1 VSMRTRGTG
10 WTLGAALAG
19 VLVLAVSGVGYGFNR
34 YKLNRP
40 VTHEALEEHYKYGS
54 IGGDVENGLPLDIVK
69 VLPRA
74 FPEYLPAGGASDY
87 TAFGFIQEPGQDM
100 PIGFSTR
107 QHLIPRTGLNCA
119 PCHVGSWRA
128 SEDEAPVVYMGM
140 PAVNLDITA
149 YFQFLF
155 RAAEDERFDPEYL
168 LPLMEEGGARLNA
181 TDRLVYSRLIIP
193 AMKERLLYSRD
204 RFAPLFSAEHPAFG
218 PGRVDTFNPY
228 KVNQLAEHY
237 PDGVP
242 RAESIGT
249 VAYPAIWNQGIR
261 DGLALNWDGNSPT
274 IHDRNVGAA
283 FGAGATRESI
293 DMEAIGRVTEY
304 LRTLEA
310 PAYPWGIDEAALGRG
325 EDLYRQYCADCHD
338 LGGSR
343 IGTVEALVRIGTDPW
358 RLASYTERLN
368 GLLLDYGEGYDWKLR
383 DMVKTDGYA
392 NQPLDG
398 IWARAPY
405 LHNGSVPT
413 LWDLLTPEAER
424 NGGRTTFYVGHGL
437 YDTTDVGIRTDVAEV
452 GGRASFVF
460 DVTVPGNGNRGH
472 SGAYYGTELADE
484 DKRALVEYLKTI
496 R

>member
-1 VSMRTRGTG
+1 
-10 WTLGAALAG
+10 LGAAFLAG
-19 VLVLAVSGVGYGFNR
+19 ALVLSVTGVAYGFGR
-34 YKLNRP
+34 YGLNQP
-40 VTHEALEEHYKYGS
+40 VTYASLEDHYKYGS
-54 IGGDVENGLPLDIVK
+54 IGGDVENGLPLEVIR

-74 FPEYLPAGGASDY
+74 FPEYLPPGGAMDY
-87 TAFGFIQEPGQDM
+87 TAFGFIQEPGRDM
-100 PIGFSTR
+100 PIGFSVR

-119 PCHVGSWRA
+119 PCHVGSWRVA
-128 SEDEAPVVYMGM
+128 EDEEPLVYLGM
-140 PAVNLDITA
+140 PAVNLDIGA

-155 RAAEDERFDPEYL
+155 RAAEDPRFTPDLL
-168 LPLMEEGGARLNA
+168 LPLMEEGGAELNA
-181 TDRLVYSRLIIP
+181 SDRLLYARLIIP
-193 AMKERLLYSRD
+193 TMKERLLANRD
-204 RFAPLFSAEHPAFG
+204 RFAPLFADDHPAFG

-242 RAESIGT
+242 PEESIGT
-249 VAYPAIWNQGIR
+249 VAYPAIWNQGVR

-293 DMEAIGRVTEY
+293 DMESIDRVTEY
-304 LRTLEA
+304 LRDLEV
-310 PAYPWGIDEAALGRG
+310 PAYPWGLDGALLPRG
-325 EDLYRQYCADCHD
+325 EELYRQYCADCHD

-343 IGTVEALVRIGTDPW
+343 IGEIEPLERIGTDPY
-358 RLASYTERLN
+358 RLGSYTEKLN
-368 GLLLDYGEGYDWKLR
+368 RLLLDYGEGYPWKLL

-413 LWDLLTPEAER
+413 LMDLLTPEGER
-424 NGGRTTFYVGHGL
+424 NGGQPTFWVGHGL
-437 YDTTDVGIRTDVAEV
+437 YDTIAVGIRTDVQEV
-452 GGRASFVF
+452 GGRPSFLF
-460 DVTVPGNGNRGH
+460 DTRVPGNGNRGH
-472 SGAYYGTELADE
+472 SGSYYGTDLPDAD
-484 DKRALVEYLKTI
+484 KKALIEYMKTI